1 MFKDLLDKI
10 KGFKY
15 EITVSVLLRKYK
27 EIKAEN
33 LLLYFNSTTKTV
45 IHSEYGLNKSF
56 QEILYRI
63 DNWINEG
70 SGWIVKWIDAEYV
83 NIHVLVHHQQVHT
96 LNCLID

>member
-33 LLLYFNSTTKTV
+33 LLLYFNSTRKTV

-56 QEILYRI
+56 QEILYRT

-70 SGWIVKWIDAEYV
+70 SI
-83 NIHVLVHHQQVHT
+83 
-96 LNCLID
+96 